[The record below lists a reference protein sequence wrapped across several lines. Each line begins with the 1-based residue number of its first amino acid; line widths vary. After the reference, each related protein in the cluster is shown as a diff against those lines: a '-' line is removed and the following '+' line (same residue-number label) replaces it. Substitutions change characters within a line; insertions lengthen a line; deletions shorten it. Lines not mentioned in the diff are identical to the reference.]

1 MPIYEYRCEICDETF
16 EVFHKISD
24 APLGKC
30 PKCGKKVNR
39 LISQTSFALKGGG
52 WYKDG
57 YAAKGGDT
65 KPTADKPAA
74 EKPKAAGG
82 AEKKSSDPKPE
93 TKK

>member
-24 APLGKC
+24 EPLGKC